1 MPIKGIL
8 FIFFS
13 AIVTAFVGRD
23 IIYAWLKDI
32 FKMNDTEDKE

>member
-13 AIVTAFVGRD
+13 AIVTAIVGRD
-23 IIYAWLKDI
+23 VIYDWLKDI
-32 FKMNDTEDKE
+32 FKMNDTEDEK